1 MPTVASSWMSDL
13 RWMRGLFLGRLASGL
28 LAATM
33 GCQAG
38 YEVLE
43 VNAADEAMGGTVSQ
57 LSDSWHKLIKAI
69 TLKYGKQNAKCWFLT
84 SPDRIRILIT
94 K

>member
-1 MPTVASSWMSDL
+1 MSDF
-13 RWMRGLFLGRLASGL
+13 RWMRGLFLGRLPSGL

-43 VNAADEAMGGTVSQ
+43 VNAADEAMGAPFHSFPTPGTS
-57 LSDSWHKLIKAI
+57 
-69 TLKYGKQNAKCWFLT
+69 
-84 SPDRIRILIT
+84 
-94 K
+94 